1 MKNWHWLLVAV
12 IAALGLMWMMG
23 SPGGE
28 PSPEDKYLERF
39 AAQQACRK
47 ELNEAIREVNRRM
60 QYAIAYND
68 QRAMQVYSPMASRLA
83 EIRRRIDTPRGL
95 AGPYDASADL
105 AEIRGIRAK
114 LGR

>member
-1 MKNWHWLLVAV
+1 MKNWHWLLVAM
-12 IAALGLMWMMG
+12 IAVLGLMWMMG
-23 SPGGE
+23 SAE
-28 PSPEDKYLERF
+28 PSQEDKNLERF

-47 ELNEAIREVNRRM
+47 ELNEAIKEVNRRM

-68 QRAMQVYSPMASRLA
+68 QRAIQAYSPMGYRLA

-95 AGPYDASADL
+95 AGPYDATADL
-105 AEIRGIRAK
+105 AEIREIRAK